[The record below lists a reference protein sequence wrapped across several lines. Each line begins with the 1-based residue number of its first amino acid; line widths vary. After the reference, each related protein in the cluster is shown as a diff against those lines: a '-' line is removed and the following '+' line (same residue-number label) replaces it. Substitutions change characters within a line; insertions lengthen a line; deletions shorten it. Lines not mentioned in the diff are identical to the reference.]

1 MIRIVWTSEADAD
14 LRRIDEWLLEKSTP
28 EIAVRTLVAIKQR
41 ADFLLNSPRGAR
53 PLGPPDYR
61 LLRVFHTPFLIAYR
75 VMKNDQVEILRVFHE
90 REDWH
95 LEP

>member
-1 MIRIVWTSEADAD
+1 MIRLVWTIEANAD
-14 LRRIDEWLLEKSTP
+14 LRRIDNWLLEQSTADV
-28 EIAVRTLVAIKQR
+28 AVRTLVAIKQR
-41 ADFLLNSPRGAR
+41 ADFLLNFPRGGR

-61 LLRVFHTPFLIAYR
+61 LLRVFDTPYLIAYR
-75 VMKNDQVEILRVFHE
+75 VKNDQVEILRVFHE